1 MQEKE
6 PKLYGICQE
15 RTLFQLTYHLRV
27 YFHGLVILY
36 YSMIFK
42 TAQYMRKT
50 NGRYCIM
57 GRNEGQEFTESPK
70 SKNIP

>member
-50 NGRYCIM
+50 KARYRIM
-57 GRNEGQEFTESPK
+57 GTNKGQEAPQ
-70 SKNIP
+70 IPQK

>member
-50 NGRYCIM
+50 KASCRIM
-57 GRNEGQEFTESPK
+57 GTNKGQESPQ
-70 SKNIP
+70 IPQK

>member
-1 MQEKE
+1 MREKE
-6 PKLYGICQE
+6 PKLYDICQE
-15 RTLFQLTYHLRV
+15 RTLFQLTCRLRV

-50 NGRYCIM
+50 NARYHIM
-57 GRNEGQEFTESPK
+57 GRNKGQESPQ
-70 SKNIP
+70 IPQK